1 MSNINCRF
9 FKIALVVIVLA
20 GSMFLYKDFR
30 DFCNASVP
38 IFAYH
43 RIEEANDIYSV
54 PPKDFDAEMAY
65 LHEEGYTSMT
75 LYEYAIARQK
85 HEKLYKKMVLIFDDG
100 YRDNLTNAAPIL
112 QKYGYKGSI
121 FLAVKFDGWPGYLDW
136 DSDLKLLKYG
146 WEIGSHT
153 YNHKPLTTLTP
164 AQVDYE
170 LIKSKEYVQGLYNPP
185 GGPTLSYPTGACNKQ
200 VAKQVADAGY
210 IAAVCGVVGVNTD
223 QVPMQELKRVNA
235 FYKKKGSL
243 TYFERHLF
251 KAQLASWGL
260 SHGID
265 FMGMWDKLRGNIR

>member
-1 MSNINCRF
+1 MSNISYRF
-9 FKIALVVIVLA
+9 LKVVVVVVVLA
-20 GSMFLYKDFR
+20 GVFLIYR
-30 DFCNASVP
+30 DFCDFCDASVP

-43 RIEEANDIYSV
+43 RVEQASDIYSV
-54 PPKDFDAEMAY
+54 PPKDFDAQMAY
-65 LHEEGYTSMT
+65 LHNEGYTSMT
-75 LYEYAIARQK
+75 LHDYAISRQK

-121 FLAVKFDGWPGYLDW
+121 FLAVKFEGWPGYLDW

-164 AQVDYE
+164 KQVDYE
-170 LIKSKEYVQGLYNPP
+170 LIASKEYVEGLYNPP
-185 GGPTLSYPTGACNKQ
+185 GGLTLSYPTGACNKQ

-210 IAAVCGVVGVNTD
+210 IAAVCGNVGVNTD
-223 QVPMQELKRVNA
+223 KVPMQELRRVNA
-235 FYKKKGSL
+235 FYKKKDSL
-243 TYFERHLF
+243 TYFKRHLL
-251 KAQLASWGL
+251 KAQLASWSL

-265 FMGMWDKLRGNIR
+265 FMGIWDKIRGNVR